1 MKTSK
6 FFIAAM
12 AVMVAVSCVKDL
24 EDNNSGETSAVA
36 SFSAERDQMKVAGQN
51 FLLLLSPKGA

>member
-1 MKTSK
+1 MKTIK

-24 EDNNSGETSAVA
+24 EDNKSGETPVVA

-51 FLLLLSPKGA
+51 TPSEPSSAA